1 MKGNLECNQSNA
13 VGFTTLEEVH
23 HQPLALGGSIHP
35 WWSWPADAC
44 QVGESA
50 QPCHQ
55 QAWRP
60 WPCIPS
66 LSAWTSSSGGEN
78 EGLLQSS
85 FVSNIISCLSTCRRL
100 SKWMI
105 RKQFCS
111 LSLPSSRQFEQKG
124 QLTLRGGV
132 QITYIQ
138 RRSTEY
144 NTVMLVFKCHYVIL
158 LSLLSSVHVIL
169 RTCQTKGNCVCE
181 ALCNVLLTPKR
192 VYKIK
197 R

>member
-1 MKGNLECNQSNA
+1 
-13 VGFTTLEEVH
+13 
-23 HQPLALGGSIHP
+23 
-35 WWSWPADAC
+35 
-44 QVGESA
+44 
-50 QPCHQ
+50 
-55 QAWRP
+55 
-60 WPCIPS
+60 
-66 LSAWTSSSGGEN
+66 
-78 EGLLQSS
+78 
-85 FVSNIISCLSTCRRL
+85 
-100 SKWMI
+100 MI